1 MKIDPIPLL
10 SQHDWLKRVLAE
22 YLLFDDALNM
32 SQVCKHSRLLKSSSP
47 QALPLTK
54 FHCIGHWEV
63 YTPFKCVELPI
74 SIPTVHI
81 HSVILTGKWKDQGW
95 GNRKGMLSIVKG
107 NGRAPD
113 DYQPPSQDV
122 LAYVEPSPHEYEHF
136 ELAFYPSKYSPDEK
150 YSLWVRVGG
159 GGGHELEVKDL
170 SMRYLLHASY
180 EDDNNNEI
188 LPADNINDHND
199 DERIVG
205 NPVVPF
211 HPDACGK
218 VCHSFKSD
226 NSVSFHFR
234 VDDRSDDGSSIESS
248 TDYSDDDSYIALRYY
263 DNLY

>member
-1 MKIDPIPLL
+1 MCSQNLIMESQEQVRKNPKIESLSLINLL
-10 SQHDWLKRVLAE
+10 SQHDWPRRVLAE
-22 YLLFDDALNM
+22 YLLFKDALNM
-32 SQVCKHSRLLKSSSP
+32 SQVCKHSRLVKPSSP
-47 QALPLTK
+47 QILPFTK
-54 FHCIGHWEV
+54 FHCIGHWSV
-63 YTPFKCVELPI
+63 YASFKCVELPI

-81 HSVILTGKWKDQGW
+81 HSVILTGKWRDQGW

-113 DYQPPSQDV
+113 DEMPVSQDV

-159 GGGHELEVKDL
+159 GGGHSLIVGQL

-180 EDDNNNEI
+180 EDDNNNDVFAVDDNNNDV

-205 NPVVPF
+205 NLVETCI
-211 HPDACGK
+211 PDACGK

-234 VDDRSDDGSSIESS
+234 
-248 TDYSDDDSYIALRYY
+248 AF
-263 DNLY
+263 